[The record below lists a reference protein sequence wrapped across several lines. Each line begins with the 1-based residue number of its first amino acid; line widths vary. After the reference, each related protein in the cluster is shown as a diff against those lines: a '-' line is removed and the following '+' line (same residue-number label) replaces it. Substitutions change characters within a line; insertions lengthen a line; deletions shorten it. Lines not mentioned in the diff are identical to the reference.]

1 MGFEQAKK
9 KCFISVDKAHLAT
22 ILELF
27 TPKEVFNALD
37 KKYSTTN
44 AARLR
49 QLLRDCQAFSI
60 QQNIPFMEK

>member
-9 KCFISVDKAHLAT
+9 KSFISVDKAHLAT

-27 TPKEVFNALD
+27 TPNEVFNALD

-44 AARLR
+44 AARLC
-49 QLLRDCQAFSI
+49 QLFRDCQAVST
-60 QQNIPFMEK
+60 QKNVPFMEK